1 MQGKKL
7 YRSKKKRII
16 GGVCGGLG
24 DYFGIDPNIIRLL
37 LVVITF
43 FGYILPGVLV
53 YIVACLFIPEEN
65 DEDGSTI
72 DADYEYKN

>member
-7 YRSKKKRII
+7 YRSRNKRII
-16 GGVCGGLG
+16 SGVCGGLG
-24 DYFGIDPNIIRLL
+24 DYLGIDPNIIRLL
-37 LVVITF
+37 LVVITI
-43 FGYILPGVLV
+43 FGYILPWIIV
-53 YIVACLFIPEEN
+53 YIIACLLIPEEN